1 MKTAVKFL
9 TLIGILALFSLVITD
24 IAPTDHPPARQ
35 QSHWVNNVY
44 GSVEIWGLRWNHPRT
59 RTSHH
64 VSVSNES
71 DFKARYLYEFK
82 HSILEGGHEIKI
94 PDPPVEIALDLD
106 GVFMRTESLG
116 FSNLENLGIRRE
128 QRFTISAYSRVE
140 IHAKGASRSWTV
152 SLVHK
157 FNEE

>member
-24 IAPTDHPPARQ
+24 IAPTDHPPSRQ
-35 QSHWVNNVY
+35 DPRWVNNVY
-44 GSVEIWGLRWNHPRT
+44 GSVEIWGIRWNHPRT

-71 DFKARYLYEFK
+71 TSKARYLYEFK
-82 HSILEGGHEIKI
+82 HSILEGSHEVKI
-94 PDPPVEIALDLD
+94 PNRPAEVGLEIDE
-106 GVFMRTESLG
+106 VFMRTESLG
-116 FSNLENLGIRRE
+116 FSNLENLGIGRE

-140 IHAKGASRSWTV
+140 IHAKGGHRSWKVT
-152 SLVHK
+152 LLHR
-157 FNEE
+157 FNE

>member
-24 IAPTDHPPARQ
+24 IAPTDHPPSRQ
-35 QSHWVNNVY
+35 DPRWVNNVY
-44 GSVEIWGLRWNHPRT
+44 GSVEIWGLRWSHPRT

-71 DFKARYLYEFK
+71 GFTARYLYEFK
-82 HSILEGGHEIKI
+82 HSILEGGHELKI
-94 PDPPVEIALDLD
+94 PNRPAEVELELR

-116 FSNLENLGIRRE
+116 FSNLENLGIERD

-140 IHAKGASRSWTV
+140 IQAKGARRGWKV
-152 SLVHK
+152 ELVHR
-157 FNEE
+157 FNE